1 MVYHKKFNV
10 ILDATMKEV
19 TFMDK
24 NTLRLILDALPFPVV
39 FVDADNTI
47 RFLNRRAK
55 FHYYEE
61 RGYRDLIGISIFA
74 CHNEKSKERI
84 ISIIEKLKNHGREMF
99 LAVNEKNER
108 IYVTPVRDDEG
119 EFIGYFERFEG
130 NYQK

>member
-1 MVYHKKFNV
+1 
-10 ILDATMKEV
+10 MKEV

-99 LAVNEKNER
+99 LTVNEKNER

>member
-1 MVYHKKFNV
+1 M
-10 ILDATMKEV
+10 LQLQEV
-19 TFMDK
+19 TSMDK
-24 NTLRLILDALPFPVV
+24 DTLRLILDALPFPVV
-39 FVDADNTI
+39 FVDVGNTI

-61 RGYRDLIGISIFA
+61 RGYRDLIGIPIFA
-74 CHNEKSKERI
+74 CHNEKSKERM

-108 IYVTPVRDDEG
+108 VYVTPVRDDEG

>member
-1 MVYHKKFNV
+1 M
-10 ILDATMKEV
+10 
-19 TFMDK
+19 MDRD
-24 NTLRLILDALPFPVV
+24 TLRLILDALPFPIV
-39 FVDADNTI
+39 FVDADHTI
-47 RFLNRRAK
+47 QFLNRRAR

-61 RGYRDLIGISIFA
+61 RGYRDLLGASIFT

-84 ISIIEKLKNHGREMF
+84 IGIVEKFKNHGREMF

-108 IYVTPVRDDEG
+108 VYVTPVRDDGG

>member
-1 MVYHKKFNV
+1 
-10 ILDATMKEV
+10 
-19 TFMDK
+19 MDE

-39 FVDADNTI
+39 FVDADHII
-47 RFLNRRAK
+47 RFLNKRAEY
-55 FHYYEE
+55 HYYEE
-61 RGYRDLIGISIFA
+61 RGYRDLVGTSMFA

-84 ISIIEKLKNHGREMF
+84 MGIVEKLKNHGREIL

-108 IYVTPVRDDEG
+108 VFVTPVRDDEG